1 MSSSPKPWSFSTY
14 TDADGRTYVYGY
26 RNRWDPEKKQS
37 RIEKRCHVGRLDP
50 QTGQVH
56 LGRKFLTNNPEY
68 AGKFWLYDNNQ
79 LIEQEPF
86 EQPDTDNEPQPS
98 WRGEDVE
105 LGLTW
110 AAWQF
115 AVDHGLLED
124 LQETF
129 GEDTGTELLRF
140 AIYRLCGEDSGMM
153 NYADWL
159 ALVWLPQAQPLSSQR
174 ISEQLAVVDQSL
186 MDRYFKR
193 RHDRLLKARQKVS
206 AADIPQFL
214 ALDST
219 SISTYSE
226 TIASAAY
233 GHARQ
238 DPHLRQVNL
247 SLGVDYETGDVCY
260 AYESEGS
267 TNDKQLYLA
276 IVQRMIDHQFDL
288 SNTVLVTD
296 RGYHSL
302 MNMQKLINLELK
314 FVQGVTRAEDSVR
327 RLFDQHRVSLDDPAF
342 TDGRLE
348 VAAYTTTEMWQED
361 GAAGRQHIHNTLH
374 LYQDGCLRAEQKR
387 VFLKNLDETID
398 RLNQGKKVDSE
409 QLREMHRYLVKKE
422 PQHWMR
428 NAAAVA
434 EACRY
439 MGNFVIR
446 TNVVQDPFIA
456 LSIYRA
462 RNIVEQSFQQ
472 FKNQTAGDRLYAT
485 SSTYMGK
492 LFVQVLAQSLRLMMR
507 MACRRNETA
516 TNRLPNNSLTKAF
529 MQLRYLKAN
538 KPTDRNAW
546 KTKEIPKKIR
556 DLFTLLGLPLPT
568 HLNYGLPAL
577 HFESPRWFRKLEQF
591 KTAPTRGRNTV
602 PDPSVGVVSFMSP
615 HKRQF
620 GQQPVHGIPRDDQLC
635 LAVFHLFCTVE
646 HHHPQGGSDRAHQK
660 LPLYRNGA
668 DTQTITIEP
677 IFQLIEILLN
687 HPALPING
695 KRFKRIGNAV
705 ASKSKI
711 PRRFDRLID
720 FA

>member
-1 MSSSPKPWSFSTY
+1 M
-14 TDADGRTYVYGY
+14 
-26 RNRWDPEKKQS
+26 
-37 RIEKRCHVGRLDP
+37 
-50 QTGQVH
+50 
-56 LGRKFLTNNPEY
+56 
-68 AGKFWLYDNNQ
+68 
-79 LIEQEPF
+79 
-86 EQPDTDNEPQPS
+86 
-98 WRGEDVE
+98 
-105 LGLTW
+105 
-110 AAWQF
+110 
-115 AVDHGLLED
+115 
-124 LQETF
+124 
-129 GEDTGTELLRF
+129 
-140 AIYRLCGEDSGMM
+140 
-153 NYADWL
+153 
-159 ALVWLPQAQPLSSQR
+159 
-174 ISEQLAVVDQSL
+174 
-186 MDRYFKR
+186 
-193 RHDRLLKARQKVS
+193 
-206 AADIPQFL
+206 
-214 ALDST
+214 
-219 SISTYSE
+219 
-226 TIASAAY
+226 
-233 GHARQ
+233 
-238 DPHLRQVNL
+238 
-247 SLGVDYETGDVCY
+247 DYETGDVCY

-434 EACRY
+434 DACRY

-516 TNRLPNNSLTKAF
+516 TNRLPSNSLTKAF

-556 DLFTLLGLPLPT
+556 DLFTLLGLPLP
-568 HLNYGLPAL
+568 
-577 HFESPRWFRKLEQF
+577 PRVFR
-591 KTAPTRGRNTV
+591 
-602 PDPSVGVVSFMSP
+602 D
-615 HKRQF
+615 
-620 GQQPVHGIPRDDQLC
+620 
-635 LAVFHLFCTVE
+635 
-646 HHHPQGGSDRAHQK
+646 
-660 LPLYRNGA
+660 
-668 DTQTITIEP
+668 
-677 IFQLIEILLN
+677 
-687 HPALPING
+687 
-695 KRFKRIGNAV
+695 
-705 ASKSKI
+705 
-711 PRRFDRLID
+711 
-720 FA
+720 

>member
-14 TDADGRTYVYGY
+14 TDADRRTYVYGY

-193 RHDRLLKARQKVS
+193 RHDRLLKARKKVS

-434 EACRY
+434 DACRY

-556 DLFTLLGLPLPT
+556 DLFTLLGLPLP
-568 HLNYGLPAL
+568 
-577 HFESPRWFRKLEQF
+577 PRVFR
-591 KTAPTRGRNTV
+591 
-602 PDPSVGVVSFMSP
+602 D
-615 HKRQF
+615 
-620 GQQPVHGIPRDDQLC
+620 
-635 LAVFHLFCTVE
+635 
-646 HHHPQGGSDRAHQK
+646 
-660 LPLYRNGA
+660 
-668 DTQTITIEP
+668 
-677 IFQLIEILLN
+677 
-687 HPALPING
+687 
-695 KRFKRIGNAV
+695 
-705 ASKSKI
+705 
-711 PRRFDRLID
+711 
-720 FA
+720 

>member
-492 LFVQVLAQSLRLMMR
+492 LFVQILAQSLRLMMR

-516 TNRLPNNSLTKAF
+516 TNRLPSNSLTKAF

-556 DLFTLLGLPLPT
+556 DLFNLLGVPLSSRFSEKGDPRGSLGSILEKVP
-568 HLNYGLPAL
+568 HAVGFGLQI
-577 HFESPRWFRKLEQF
+577 EEVVGSGV
-591 KTAPTRGRNTV
+591 RG
-602 PDPSVGVVSFMSP
+602 
-615 HKRQF
+615 
-620 GQQPVHGIPRDDQLC
+620 
-635 LAVFHLFCTVE
+635 
-646 HHHPQGGSDRAHQK
+646 
-660 LPLYRNGA
+660 
-668 DTQTITIEP
+668 
-677 IFQLIEILLN
+677 
-687 HPALPING
+687 
-695 KRFKRIGNAV
+695 
-705 ASKSKI
+705 
-711 PRRFDRLID
+711 
-720 FA
+720 